1 MLEKSKITE
10 FPVELRKYCVSD
22 LSVRNED
29 QAIILYTPNA
39 KLSETAQPGF
49 ISKNQLDNLTKR
61 LSKRY
66 DTKCD
71 VIYLK
76 SDKREISNAVRD
88 KSTIPSFIQKFVN
101 KPTLLV
107 EVLTNHPQIIHKV
120 RI

>member
-76 SDKREISNAVRD
+76 SDKLEFLS
-88 KSTIPSFIQKFVN
+88 KGFE
-101 KPTLLV
+101 TLLSAKFAMLSV
-107 EVLTNHPQIIHKV
+107 ISPPFPASFKNL
-120 RI
+120 